1 MYYVLVNIETQ
12 NSCVTFDSFA
22 KAQAAYYRQWRRQD
36 GSIPWRI
43 VCAQYELDPR
53 NGHVVAS
60 DL

>member
-53 NGHVVAS
+53 N
-60 DL
+60 